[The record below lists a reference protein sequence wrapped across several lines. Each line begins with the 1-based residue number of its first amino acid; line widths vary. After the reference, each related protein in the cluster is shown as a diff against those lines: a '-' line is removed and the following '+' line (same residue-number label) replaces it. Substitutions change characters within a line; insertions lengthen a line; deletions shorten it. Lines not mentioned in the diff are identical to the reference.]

1 MLNVEIVGTFA
12 QNPESP
18 VLGRR
23 PYEAHVANKPPPRSM
38 PLRLVQSAY
47 SYSVPI
53 VVGCGCCEER
63 VAEEHQDALPASDVV
78 DEPPGSASVDMLTTP
93 LARAVHLSEGQRHNP
108 IRG

>member
-1 MLNVEIVGTFA
+1 MLNVEIVVTFA

-47 SYSVPI
+47 WPCHGNGV
-53 VVGCGCCEER
+53 
-63 VAEEHQDALPASDVV
+63 
-78 DEPPGSASVDMLTTP
+78 SAS
-93 LARAVHLSEGQRHNP
+93 G
-108 IRG
+108 G